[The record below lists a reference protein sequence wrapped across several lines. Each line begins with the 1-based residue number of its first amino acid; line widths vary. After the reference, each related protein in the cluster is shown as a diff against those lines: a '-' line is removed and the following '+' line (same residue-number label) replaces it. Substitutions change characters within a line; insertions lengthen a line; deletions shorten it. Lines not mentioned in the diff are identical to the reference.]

1 MIIIGG
7 GIMGMSIAYH
17 LQQHTNTIV
26 YDRQDE
32 GQATK
37 ASAGIICPWVSQRRN
52 KLWLEMVTKSA
63 AYYPKFI
70 EKLSKESNI
79 DPAFKQNG
87 AYILFDDDK
96 KYRKALKRIKNNNEI
111 YREMISVS
119 ENKDVTDL
127 NNEYYN
133 IFVEGGGQVKGE
145 SLLEALKD
153 AYLKSGGTIK
163 YEEYKGKDD
172 DFKIYATGAYGR
184 EQSFEP
190 KVSHQKAEILHVK
203 TNGDYEN
210 LPVVMH
216 RSHYIVNLNKNHFAV
231 GTTHIDTESFDV
243 TPTKE
248 NMEYLLNVFH
258 EFYPQIEIVDQF
270 MKVGLRPYTRDF
282 LPFLGYIDEKT
293 FVANGLGSS
302 GLTAAPF
309 LGKVIS
315 DTLLF
320 NDAELDIEKYSY
332 L

>member
-7 GIMGMSIAYH
+7 GIMGLSIAYH
-17 LQQHTNTIV
+17 LQQHTDTIV

-37 ASAGIICPWVSQRRN
+37 ASAGIICPWASQRRN
-52 KLWLEMVTKSA
+52 KLWLDMVTKSA
-63 AYYPKFI
+63 KYYPEFI
-70 EKLSKESNI
+70 ETLAKVSSV
-79 DPAFKQNG
+79 DPSFERNG
-87 AYILFDDDK
+87 AYILFDDEK
-96 KYRKALKRIKNNNEI
+96 KYSKALKRIQKNNDVYE
-111 YREMISVS
+111 EMISVS
-119 ENKDVTDL
+119 EDAPVEYL
-127 NNEYYN
+127 NNKYYN
-133 IFVEGGGQVKGE
+133 IFVEGAMQVKGDA
-145 SLLEALKD
+145 LLNALKD

-163 YEEYKGKDD
+163 NESYIPNDD
-172 DFKIYATGAYGR
+172 DFKIYATGAYGA
-184 EQSFEP
+184 EQPFEP

-203 TNGDYEN
+203 TSGHFEH

-216 RSHYIVNLNKNHFAV
+216 RSHYIVNLSKNHFAI

-248 NMEYLLNVFH
+248 NEEYLLNVFQ
-258 EFYPQIEIVDQF
+258 EFYPNIEIVEQF

-282 LPFLGYIDEKT
+282 LPFIGFVDERT

-309 LGKVIS
+309 LGKVIA
-315 DTLLF
+315 DTIIF
-320 NDAELDIEKYSY
+320 NDAELDINKYSY